1 MFDYSKLIGRIIE
14 KFKTQKAF
22 AKAMKLS
29 ANTLYNKVSGK
40 IEFKSS
46 EMYRAVKLLGLT
58 VEDIPEYFFTPNV

>member
-29 ANTLYNKVSGK
+29 ANTWSNKVSGK